1 MTGAGAPPEQA
12 AAGLPPMP
20 PGAGDATGGIPTPK
34 TPEEAAAL
42 QQLLQEL
49 GMTPQDLAALQQA
62 QPKVAAEDQFKLQA
76 RQAILGKVAAL
87 RITANTKKAN

>member
-1 MTGAGAPPEQA
+1 MD
-12 AAGLPPMP
+12 
-20 PGAGDATGGIPTPK
+20 PGSAGGIPTPK

-49 GMTPQDLAALQQA
+49 GISPEDLAKLQQA
-62 QPKVAAEDQFKLQA
+62 DVKVAAEHAFAFKA

-87 RITANTKKAN
+87 RIVASTTNINKVK